1 MKKIEKILMLL
12 ILVCLCALVWASVFI
27 WHNMFTA
34 VLFTA
39 GIFIWLWALEAE
51 QNN

>member
-1 MKKIEKILMLL
+1 MKKIEKILTVIIL
-12 ILVCLCALVWASVFI
+12 ICLCALALASAFI
-27 WHNMFTA
+27 WHNMFTL

-39 GIFIWLWALEAE
+39 GIFVWLRALETE

>member
-12 ILVCLCALVWASVFI
+12 ILVCLCALAWASVFI

-39 GIFIWLWALEAE
+39 GIFIWLWALEAD
-51 QNN
+51 QND

>member
-1 MKKIEKILMLL
+1 MKKIEKILMLI
-12 ILVCLCALVWASVFI
+12 ILACLCALALASVFI
-27 WHNMFTA
+27 WHNMFTS

-39 GIFIWLWALEAE
+39 GIFVWLWTLEAE

>member
-1 MKKIEKILMLL
+1 MKRVESIFIIIIL
-12 ILVCLCALVWASVFI
+12 ICLCVLALASVFI
-27 WHNMFTA
+27 WHNMFTS

-39 GIFIWLWALEAE
+39 GIFIWLWAIKGE